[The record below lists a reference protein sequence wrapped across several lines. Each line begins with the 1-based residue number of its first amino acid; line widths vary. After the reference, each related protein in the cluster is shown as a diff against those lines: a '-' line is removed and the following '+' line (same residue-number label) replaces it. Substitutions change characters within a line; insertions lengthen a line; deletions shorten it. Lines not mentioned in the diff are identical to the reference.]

1 MGVEKV
7 YDGDYADTVVPLTVG
22 LSQAQAQSLLDSKSL
37 SYRTV
42 GEGATVTDQLPAQG
56 TSIPEGSEVVL
67 YLGAEKPTEQV
78 EVPDLTRRSPAA
90 VEQALESLV
99 LYMRAE
105 GVTSYTDTTR
115 STSQSIPAGTMVDPG
130 TVVQVHFMDTAV
142 QDYG

>member
-1 MGVEKV
+1 M
-7 YDGDYADTVVPLTVG
+7 
-22 LSQAQAQSLLDSKSL
+22 
-37 SYRTV
+37 
-42 GEGATVTDQLPAQG
+42 
-56 TSIPEGSEVVL
+56 
-67 YLGAEKPTEQV
+67 

-90 VEQALESLV
+90 VEQALESLG

-130 TVVQVHFMDTAV
+130 TVVQVHFMDTAI